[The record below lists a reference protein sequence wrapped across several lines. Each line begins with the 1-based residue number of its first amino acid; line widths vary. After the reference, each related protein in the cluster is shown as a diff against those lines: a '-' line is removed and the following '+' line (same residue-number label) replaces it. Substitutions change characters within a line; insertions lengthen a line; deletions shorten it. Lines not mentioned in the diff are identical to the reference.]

1 MLIKSVQRSR
11 RDSNYKLDYYS
22 WINAC
27 LVSPIF
33 IFYVTNFR
41 VLAWFSIY
49 DRRVSS
55 SIFIEYL
62 TSLFPSLPSYK
73 RSALCNSE
81 CCGGRLIVD
90 CSNNPVIQS
99 EIQVFFFYLK
109 NFVCY
114 GVKQI
119 WKVWNRHNA
128 NKNVKMIR
136 FGEVSFEMKIRSYLF
151 CVRISNLLFVIKS

>member
-33 IFYVTNFR
+33 IFYMTNFR

-62 TSLFPSLPSYK
+62 TSLFPSLLSYK

-136 FGEVSFEMKIRSYLF
+136 FRS
-151 CVRISNLLFVIKS
+151 